1 MLDLDF
7 LKDLLII
14 SIALSVITCAFVQ
27 KTKLHFNSSRYLP
40 LYSFIVNISIGIIF
54 CLTFTEITF
63 PTSLW
68 VGLFSF
74 IGADSIYKTLEGKLA
89 SYTEIIS
96 RNAVTIPKENIIN
109 EEEEL

>member
-14 SIALSVITCAFVQ
+14 SIALSVITCAFIQ
-27 KTKLHFNSSRYLP
+27 KTKRHFNSSKYLT
-40 LYSFIVNISIGIIF
+40 LYSLLVNISVGIIF
-54 CLTFTEITF
+54 CITFTEITF

-74 IGADSIYKTLEGKLA
+74 IGADSLYKTLEGKLA
-89 SYTEIIS
+89 SYTEIVNREKITIS
-96 RNAVTIPKENIIN
+96 KENIIN
-109 EEEEL
+109 GEEEK